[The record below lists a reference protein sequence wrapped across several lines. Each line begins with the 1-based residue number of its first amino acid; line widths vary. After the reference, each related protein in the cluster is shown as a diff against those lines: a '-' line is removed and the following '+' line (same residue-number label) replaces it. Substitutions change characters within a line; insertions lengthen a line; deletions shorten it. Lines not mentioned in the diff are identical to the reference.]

1 MKYYIIAGEASGDL
15 HGANLIKSIKALDAR
30 AEFRAWGGD
39 KMQAEGAHLVR
50 HYRDLAFMGFAEVLA
65 NLRTIFKNLDYC
77 KKDVMAFR
85 PHVVIL
91 IDYPGFNLRIAKFLK
106 SIHFRVV
113 YYISPQVWAWKA
125 SRISQIRAYVDK
137 MLVILPFEEAF
148 YQKHGLRVDFVGHP
162 LLDAID
168 QYRAEHPLQVER
180 NWIALL
186 PGSRKQEVAT
196 MLPLFLEAMKQFP
209 NERIRVACAPSLS
222 ISFYETLIGNAPVEL
237 VEGDAYGVLSG
248 AKAALVTSGTATLE
262 AALWGA
268 PLVVAYKGSRL
279 SYLIARSLVK
289 IKYISLVNL
298 IADAPVVEEL
308 IQDEATPARMAES
321 LKKVLDPA
329 TREQLNEAYEEIRLK
344 LGQSG
349 ASDRAASLIWQF
361 VGVRKKI

>member
-15 HGANLIKSIKALDAR
+15 HGANLIKSIRALDSKADI
-30 AEFRAWGGD
+30 RAWGGD
-39 KMQAEGAHLVR
+39 RMQAEGAYLVR

-65 NLRTIFKNLDYC
+65 NLRSILKNLDYC

-91 IDYPGFNLRIAKFLK
+91 IDYPGFNLRMAKFLK

-125 SRISQIRAYVDK
+125 SRIKQIRAYVDK
-137 MLVILPFEEAF
+137 MMVILPFEEAF
-148 YQKHGLRVDFVGHP
+148 YQKNGLRVDFVGHP
-162 LLDAID
+162 LLDAIE
-168 QYRAEHPLQVER
+168 QYKLEQTLPAER

-186 PGSRKQEVAT
+186 PGSRKQEVTT
-196 MLPLFLEAMKQFP
+196 MLPLFLEAMKRFP
-209 NERIRVACAPSLS
+209 HEHIKIACAPSLPL
-222 ISFYETLIGNAPVEL
+222 SFYENLVGNASAEL
-237 VEGDAYGVLSG
+237 VQGDSYGVLAG

-262 AALWGA
+262 AALWGT

-308 IQDEATPARMAES
+308 IQDEASPERMAEA
-321 LKKVLDPA
+321 LNKVLDPI
-329 TREQLNEAYEEIRLK
+329 RQQHLHEAYEDIRLK

-349 ASDRAASLIWQF
+349 ASDRAASLIWKL
-361 VGVRKKI
+361 VGERKKL